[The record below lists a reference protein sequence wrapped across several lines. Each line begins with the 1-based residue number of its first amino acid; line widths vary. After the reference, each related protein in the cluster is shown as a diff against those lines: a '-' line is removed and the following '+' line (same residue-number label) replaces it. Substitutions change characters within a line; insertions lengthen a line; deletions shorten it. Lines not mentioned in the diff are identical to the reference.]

1 MGRNKTSKATVF
13 AWLQFRPTKTI
24 NVSYKVEA
32 STFLPL

>member
-1 MGRNKTSKATVF
+1 MDRNKTRKATVF

-24 NVSYKVEA
+24 YVSHKVES